1 MNGCILIN
9 ELVLPM
15 NRGLT
20 ATDRLNAAKTPWS
33 SGDGASWV
41 TTVLAVLALV
51 GGVALVGF
59 LGYGYLQRRKKEAKA
74 FDDEGLQ
81 KGLSGNDLKLLQSMV
96 GLIILK
102 NPDTIYT
109 AEDSFNQAA
118 TQLMQQRRT
127 IAMSSAMQAELDAQV
142 QSMREKL
149 GFAASLE
156 QSSDTG
162 GVSA

>member
-1 MNGCILIN
+1 MNGCVLIN

-20 ATDRLNAAKTPWS
+20 ALDRLNAAKNPWS
-33 SGDGASWV
+33 GGEGAGWLV
-41 TTVLAVLALV
+41 TIIILLALV

-59 LGYGYLQRRKKEAKA
+59 LGYGYLQRRKA
-74 FDDEGLQ
+74 FANDGRR

-96 GLIILK
+96 GLINLK
-102 NPDTIYT
+102 NADTIYT